1 MIHPEHL
8 EAAGNPII
16 PKDAPF
22 EGPRFEAF
30 KKLATEGKKRG
41 SLITG
46 QLSHPGRQTPG
57 DLQPNPVSAS
67 DVQLEN
73 NPMGKFGKPTTLT
86 QDGIKDIVDSFAHAA
101 EYLHKAG
108 YDGAQL
114 HGAHGYLL
122 SQFLSPTTNQREDKY
137 GGSLENRSR
146 IIFEIAKAVQD
157 RTSKT
162 FSLSIKLNS
171 VEFQGIVIPANS

>member
-1 MIHPEHL
+1 M
-8 EAAGNPII
+8 AA
-16 PKDAPF
+16 
-22 EGPRFEAF
+22 ES
-30 KKLATEGKKRG
+30 KKKG

-46 QLSHPGRQTPG
+46 QLSHPGRQTPEN
-57 DLQPNPVSAS
+57 LQKHPVSAS
-67 DVQLEN
+67 DVQLEGN
-73 NPMGKFGKPTTLT
+73 AMGSFGKPTALSK
-86 QDGIKDIVDSFAHAA
+86 DGIKEIVESFAHAA

-122 SQFLSPTTNQREDKY
+122 SQFLSPTTNQRDDDY

-146 IIFEIAKAVQD
+146 IIFDIAKAIQSRVPK
-157 RTSKT
+157 S

-171 VEFQGIVIPANS
+171 VEFQGIHDTFVPCASIANVL